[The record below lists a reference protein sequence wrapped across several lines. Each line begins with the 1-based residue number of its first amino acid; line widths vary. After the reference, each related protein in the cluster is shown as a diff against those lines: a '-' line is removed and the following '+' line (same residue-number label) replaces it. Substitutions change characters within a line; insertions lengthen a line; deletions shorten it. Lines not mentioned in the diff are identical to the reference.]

1 MKRLCLRLIRFYKK
15 NISPALPPCCRF
27 LPTCSEYAY
36 EAIERFG
43 VFRGILLGLWR
54 LLRCNPFSKGG
65 YDPVPQSWPPRRKKN
80 EYSDKSSAECG
91 VDSAS
96 GEGKSD
102 AP

>member
-65 YDPVPQSWPPRRKKN
+65 YDPVPQSWPPRRRKN
-80 EYSDKSSAECG
+80 EYSGGNSSECG
-91 VDSAS
+91 ADPAS
-96 GEGKSD
+96 REGKSD